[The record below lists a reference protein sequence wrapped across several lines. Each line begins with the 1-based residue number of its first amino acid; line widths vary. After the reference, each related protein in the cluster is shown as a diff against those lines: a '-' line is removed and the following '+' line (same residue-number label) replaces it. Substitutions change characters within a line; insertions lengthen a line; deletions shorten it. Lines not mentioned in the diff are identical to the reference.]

1 MGYCIEQ
8 RDSKFFIDKKYF
20 NEALVAVKSLAGK
33 KMYDDDYLNADS
45 LADAIGEWRWD
56 VTIDTSGNI
65 VDIEFLGEK
74 LGDDKILFDVLA
86 PFVKTGSYIEIQGE
100 DGELWR
106 WVFDGEKC
114 NEVYAE
120 ITW

>member
-20 NEALVAVKSLAGK
+20 NEALVAVKSLVGK
-33 KMYDDDYLNADS
+33 DEDYLNANS
-45 LADAIGEWRWD
+45 LADIIGEWRWD

-65 VDIEFLGEK
+65 VDIEFIGEK

-86 PFVKTGSYIEIQGE
+86 PFVKAESYIEMQGE
-100 DGELWR
+100 DGALWR
-106 WVFDGEKC
+106 WVFDGKKC
-114 NEVYAE
+114 DEVYAE